1 MEIELE
7 GANALRQRLS
17 REHEVHAARLMLTTS
32 TSRTVF
38 SGQPVTNI
46 RKRRERAL
54 GAADDGS
61 KKQKSGRQ

>member
-1 MEIELE
+1 
-7 GANALRQRLS
+7 
-17 REHEVHAARLMLTTS
+17 MLTTS

-46 RKRRERAL
+46 RKRREPAL

-61 KKQKSGRQ
+61 KKQKIGRQ